1 MGLRPYQNKDEKVL
15 KVTKKM
21 EDYVYII
28 DETSMLDLEL
38 ANILFQALPSH
49 SIIIFVGDVDQLPSV
64 GIGNIFK
71 DLLESGIEKYVL
83 TQSHRQ
89 KENSTIITNARK
101 VNNGDTQLTLKMM
114 ILMLYRYQMKILQL
128 ILQQCIQAAMHSY

>member
-1 MGLRPYQNKDEKVL
+1 M
-15 KVTKKM
+15 
-21 EDYVYII
+21 
-28 DETSMLDLEL
+28 
-38 ANILFQALPSH
+38 
-49 SIIIFVGDVDQLPSV
+49 DQLPSV

-101 VNNGDTQLTLKMM
+101 VNNGDTQLILKMM